1 MVDPRSFPAGYPAG
15 IVGNVTSNQGSAR
28 LYEDGKVI
36 AEGFSPDEATGMLR
50 DHPDAVLWLDLF
62 DPDTADLKAVA
73 ADFRLHPLAI
83 EDAVQDHERPKL
95 ERYPGH
101 LFLNVYAVDI
111 ATDGTTSKFGK
122 TELSAFITDRALI
135 TVRKSPSD
143 TQRFVDRW
151 DADAA
156 LASTGGVA
164 YLLYGL
170 LDVVVDGHYAAT
182 QRLDR
187 AMDSVED
194 QLLEEG
200 GAPRAVRLHGI
211 ALRKTVAAVRRA
223 IAPMPELVG
232 RAQRADLGLVEDGL
246 RPYFRDVEDHA
257 MHTVDEVEHLR
268 DRIEGLLQADL
279 TEQSNVLND
288 ITRKLAAWAAI
299 IAVPTALT
307 GYFGQNLPY
316 PGYEKGWGF
325 LYSSL
330 LIVVSAGGL
339 YYYLKKRGWL

>member
-1 MVDPRSFPAGYPAG
+1 M
-15 IVGNVTSNQGSAR
+15 GNVTSNQGAAR
-28 LYEDGKVI
+28 LYENGKVV
-36 AEGFSPDEATGMLR
+36 ADGFAPDEAPGLL
-50 DHPDAVLWLDLF
+50 DEHPEAVLWLDLF
-62 DPDTADLKAVA
+62 DPDVADLQAVA
-73 ADFRLHPLAI
+73 SDFHLHPLAI

-111 ATDGTTSKFGK
+111 ATDASQFGK
-122 TELSAFITDRALI
+122 TEVSAFVTERALI

-143 TQRFVDRW
+143 TSRFVQRW

-156 LASTGGVA
+156 LAAKGGVA
-164 YLLYGL
+164 FLLYGL
-170 LDVVVDGHYAAT
+170 LDVVVDGHYAAA
-182 QRLDR
+182 QRLDG
-187 AMDSVED
+187 AMDGVED

-200 GAPRAVRLHGI
+200 GAPRPVRRHAI
-211 ALRKTVAAVRRA
+211 VLRKTVAAVRRA
-223 IAPMPELVG
+223 VAPMPELVG
-232 RAQRADLGLVEDGL
+232 RAMRAEFGVVDEGL
-246 RPYFRDVEDHA
+246 RPYYRDVEDHA

-307 GYFGQNLPY
+307 GYFGQNVPY
-316 PGYEKGWGF
+316 PGYEKLWGF
-325 LYSSL
+325 YLSSL
-330 LIVVSAGGL
+330 LILVSAGGL
-339 YYYLKKRGWL
+339 YLFLKKRGWL

>member
-1 MVDPRSFPAGYPAG
+1 V
-15 IVGNVTSNQGSAR
+15 VNVTSNQGAAR
-28 LYEDGKVI
+28 LYENGEVV
-36 AEGFSPDEATGMLR
+36 AEGFAPDEAPRRLR
-50 DHPDAVLWLDLF
+50 EHPGAVLWLDLF
-62 DPDTADLKAVA
+62 DPDTADLQAVA
-73 ADFRLHPLAI
+73 DDFQLHPLAI

-111 ATDGTTSKFGK
+111 ATDASRFGK
-122 TELSAFITDRALI
+122 TEVSAFVTERALI

-143 TQRFVDRW
+143 TSRFVQRW

-156 LASTGGVA
+156 LAAKGGVA
-164 YLLYGL
+164 FLLYGL
-170 LDVVVDGHYAAT
+170 LDVVVDGHYAAA
-182 QRLDR
+182 QRLDG
-187 AMDSVED
+187 AMDGVED
-194 QLLEEG
+194 QLLEDG
-200 GAPRAVRLHGI
+200 GAPRQVRRHAI
-211 ALRKTVAAVRRA
+211 MLRKTVAALRRA
-223 IAPMPELVG
+223 VAPMPELVG
-232 RAQRADLGLVEDGL
+232 RAMRADLGLVDDGL
-246 RPYFRDVEDHA
+246 RPYYRDVEDHA

-316 PGYEKGWGF
+316 PGFGKLWGF
-325 LYSSL
+325 AYSSVL
-330 LIVVSAGGL
+330 LVVSAGGL
-339 YYYLKKRGWL
+339 YWYLKRRGWL

>member
-1 MVDPRSFPAGYPAG
+1 V
-15 IVGNVTSNQGSAR
+15 VNVTSNQGAAR
-28 LYEDGKVI
+28 LYENGKMI
-36 AEGFSPDEATGMLR
+36 AEGFTAEEAPGLLR
-50 DHPDAVLWLDLF
+50 EHPESVLWLDLF
-62 DPDTADLKAVA
+62 DPGTDDLQAVA
-73 ADFRLHPLAI
+73 ADFHLHPLAI

-111 ATDGTTSKFGK
+111 ATDASKFGK
-122 TELSAFITDRALI
+122 TEVSAFVTERALI

-143 TQRFVDRW
+143 TARFVQRW

-156 LASTGGVA
+156 LAAKGGVA
-164 YLLYGL
+164 FLLYGL
-170 LDVVVDGHYAAT
+170 LDVVVDGHYSAA
-182 QRLDR
+182 QRLDSG
-187 AMDSVED
+187 MDGVED
-194 QLLEEG
+194 QLLEDG
-200 GAPRAVRLHGI
+200 GAPRPVRRHAI
-211 ALRKTVAAVRRA
+211 ALRKTVAALRRA
-223 IAPMPELVG
+223 VSPMPELVG
-232 RAQRADLGLVEDGL
+232 RAMRADLGLVDDGL
-246 RPYFRDVEDHA
+246 RPYYRDVEDHA

-316 PGYEKGWGF
+316 PGYEKVWGF
-325 LYSSL
+325 VYSSVL
-330 LIVVSAGGL
+330 LVLSAGGL
-339 YYYLKKRGWL
+339 YWYLKKRGWL